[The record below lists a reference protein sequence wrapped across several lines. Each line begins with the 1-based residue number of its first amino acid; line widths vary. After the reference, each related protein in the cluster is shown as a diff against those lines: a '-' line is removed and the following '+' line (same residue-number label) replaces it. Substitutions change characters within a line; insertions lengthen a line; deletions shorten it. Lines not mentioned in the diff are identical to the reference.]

1 MVGLFFR
8 SELILRNAQAE
19 NLCRRGGEGRGGE
32 GRGGEGRGGE
42 GRGGEGRGGEGRG
55 GMGWDGKWR
64 GVNVVT
70 MCD

>member
-42 GRGGEGRGGEGRG
+42 GWDGMGNGGEL
-55 GMGWDGKWR
+55 MW
-64 GVNVVT
+64 
-70 MCD
+70 